1 VADHRLER
9 IAEAAIAQAVAAQTF
24 AAVTV
29 NLADVVPQSVDW
41 LWSGWIPQARLSLV
55 IGHAGQGKSWL
66 TLALAAAVSRGWALP
81 GDDRPRQARGVLL
94 IGAEDGLADTVR
106 PRLDAL
112 DADVRRIV
120 ALEGVTTERGERGFL
135 LSDAGPLEELLAS
148 GDFGLVVIDPLTAFA
163 GGADSYKDAEV
174 RGLLA
179 PLAQVAERYGPA
191 IVGVMHLRKGQA
203 DTALQRASGSIAWGA
218 AARSVFAVGTDPQAE
233 DGTAERHVLPVKH
246 NLCPAPEGVT
256 FSLEAGRFT
265 WGGPSRLSAAQLMAA
280 TGQGGEE
287 GGALAEA
294 EDVLRQILANGPVSA
309 KTALRA
315 AADAGV
321 SEPSIRRARQALG
334 VTARKEGFA
343 GGWLWVPSEG
353 VSQPP
358 KASSQDTPSRSTLP
372 KTSEAVIYARADA
385 LGNLDALA
393 AQEPA
398 PAPAR
403 NGHRNPGPEAEGRQ
417 EEPKDAMQNSWRS
430 SGDLGALRPEEPA
443 PPAAGGTPT
452 TWPDGSPYRPPG
464 TKSDGLGRVTGQ
476 DLGRALRALT
486 GDSWEPFPLE
496 ALMTGPD
503 GSPQA

>member
-29 NLADVVPQSVDW
+29 TLADVVPQSVDW
-41 LWSGWIPQARLSLV
+41 LWSGWVPQARLTLM

-81 GDDRPRQARGVLL
+81 GDDRPREPRGVLL

-112 DADVRRIV
+112 DADVARIV
-120 ALEGVTTERGERGFL
+120 ALEGITTEHGERGFL

-233 DGTAERHVLPVKH
+233 DGTTERHVLPVKH

-265 WGGPSRLSAAQLMAA
+265 WGGPSALSATQLMAA

-294 EDVLRQILANGPVSA
+294 EDVLAAVLADGPVSA
-309 KTALRA
+309 TEVRRQCREAGISDRTTDRA
-315 AADAGV
+315 KA
-321 SEPSIRRARQALG
+321 ALG
-334 VTARKEGFA
+334 VKAAKVGLRQ
-343 GGWLWVPSEG
+343 GWVW
-353 VSQPP
+353 
-358 KASSQDTPSRSTLP
+358 RLP
-372 KTSEAVIYARADA
+372 D
-385 LGNLDALA
+385 
-393 AQEPA
+393 
-398 PAPAR
+398 
-403 NGHRNPGPEAEGRQ
+403 PGPEAEVRQ
-417 EEPKDAMQNSWRS
+417 EKPKDAMQNSWRS

-443 PPAAGGTPT
+443 PAPASNGHRPAAADG
-452 TWPDGSPYRPPG
+452 PDGA
-464 TKSDGLGRVTGQ
+464 L
-476 DLGRALRALT
+476 DLL
-486 GDSWEPFPLE
+486 PLE
-496 ALMTGPD
+496 ALAGGPNGTPD
-503 GSPQA
+503 EVLL